1 MKKIIYSL
9 IFILAVLP
17 IVSCSKDDP
26 DENQSIIQ
34 VNSKSKNAFDKWLD
48 NNYVLPYNIRFMYR
62 METIESDMN
71 YTLVPAIM
79 GYSIPMA
86 HMVKYMC
93 LEAYDEVAGVR
104 FTRNYFPKQIHLIG
118 SPAYNNNGTIV
129 LGVAEGGKKITL
141 YNINSLQ
148 TIFNNG
154 VDAVNDYYFHT
165 IHHEFSHIL
174 HQTKPY
180 PASFSQ
186 ISGSDYVSG
195 NWSDEQFI
203 SGYLQRGFVS
213 AYAQSSDDEDF
224 AEMISIYI
232 TNTSAYWDNLLAS
245 AGAGAA
251 KIKAKFDLIDTYMK
265 KEWGIDLNTLREV
278 IIRRENDVFSGKID
292 LNSVEIE

>member
-1 MKKIIYSL
+1 M
-9 IFILAVLP
+9 P

-93 LEAYDEVAGVR
+93 LYAYDEIAGVR

-224 AEMISIYI
+224 AEMISLYI